1 MEKQLFDDILGKM
14 LSKEEAAQ
22 TLKASADYISVL
34 DKQGSLFHVTG
45 SDGKPLYPEF
55 QFKDHAIFE
64 PIQHTAEILKPIA
77 VNEWTIPLWL
87 SGVNMFTQHMRIKDF
102 LHAGGNPEVVYEI
115 AASYVLLTGLN
126 QT

>member
-14 LSKEEAAQ
+14 LNKDEAAK
-22 TLKASADYISVL
+22 TLKASPDYISAL
-34 DKQGSLFHVTG
+34 DKKGSLFHVAG

-55 QFKDHAIFE
+55 QFKDNAIFE

-87 SGVNMFTQHMRIKDF
+87 SGVNMFTQHMRIKDY

-115 AASYVLLTGLN
+115 AASYVLLVGLDK
-126 QT
+126 T